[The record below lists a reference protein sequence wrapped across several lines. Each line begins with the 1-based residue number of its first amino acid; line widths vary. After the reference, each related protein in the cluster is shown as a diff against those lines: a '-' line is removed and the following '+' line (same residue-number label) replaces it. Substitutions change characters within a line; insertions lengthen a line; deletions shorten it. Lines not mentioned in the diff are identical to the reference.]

1 MVTRKRQEDQYN
13 TRGIGRARKLKG
25 LLQTLPSIGRFTTG
39 KPVMIFTDASTY
51 ATSTIVIQ
59 LDEQTDCDESL
70 KVAIDR
76 IKNQEGQVKGNP
88 WVF

>member
-1 MVTRKRQEDQYN
+1 
-13 TRGIGRARKLKG
+13 
-25 LLQTLPSIGRFTTG
+25 
-39 KPVMIFTDASTY
+39 MIFTDASTY